1 MKDQDM
7 AANSGEVNTT
17 GRGPDSG
24 PPPAI
29 PGGPALKLPP
39 PPRRGWLMF
48 RRTFDAILGDYLL
61 RSLQKIREA
70 FDGYR
75 DSFTELPGRVEL
87 MKVDEHLA
95 LCLDLLATTPTL
107 SSSRRKF
114 RPSRQ
119 KVVELLGRLQ
129 QAAEY
134 LGEFAGTTD
143 ELRSR
148 ALGSPDWS
156 RSCGRL
162 VEILVQI
169 EDRLRKRR
177 ELS

>member
-1 MKDQDM
+1 MQDQDI
-7 AANSGEVNTT
+7 ASTFGEVNTT
-17 GRGPDSG
+17 GPGPDAEPS
-24 PPPAI
+24 PAI
-29 PGGPALKLPP
+29 PGGPALQLPQ

-61 RSLQKIREA
+61 RSLQTIREA

-87 MKVDEHLA
+87 MKLDEYLA
-95 LCLDLLATTPTL
+95 LCLDLLATSPTL
-107 SSSRRKF
+107 SSSRSEF

-119 KVVELLGRLQ
+119 KVVELLGKLQ
-129 QAAEY
+129 QAADY

-143 ELRSR
+143 DLRSH
-148 ALGSPDWS
+148 APGSPDWS

-162 VEILVQI
+162 VEILMQI
-169 EDRLRKRR
+169 EEPLRKRR

>member
-1 MKDQDM
+1 MQDQDI
-7 AANSGEVNTT
+7 ASTFGEVNTT
-17 GRGPDSG
+17 GPGPDSE
-24 PPPAI
+24 PSPAI

-39 PPRRGWLMF
+39 PPRRGWFMF

-87 MKVDEHLA
+87 MKVDEHLG
-95 LCLDLLATTPTL
+95 LCLDLLATSPTL
-107 SSSRRKF
+107 SPSRREF

-119 KVVELLGRLQ
+119 KAVELLGRLQ
-129 QAAEY
+129 QAAEH
-134 LGEFAGTTD
+134 LSEFAGTTD
-143 ELRSR
+143 ELRSHVP
-148 ALGSPDWS
+148 GSPDWIQ
-156 RSCGRL
+156 SCGRL

-169 EDRLRKRR
+169 EEPIRKRR

>member
-1 MKDQDM
+1 MQDQDI
-7 AANSGEVNTT
+7 ASTFDEVNTT
-17 GRGPDSG
+17 GPGPDAG
-24 PPPAI
+24 PSPAI
-29 PGGPALKLPP
+29 AGGPTLKLPP
-39 PPRRGWLMF
+39 PPRRGWFMF
-48 RRTFDAILGDYLL
+48 RRTFDAILGNYLL
-61 RSLQKIREA
+61 QSLQKIREA

-87 MKVDEHLA
+87 MKVDEHLG
-95 LCLDLLATTPTL
+95 LCLDLLATSPTL
-107 SSSRRKF
+107 SPSRREF

-129 QAAEY
+129 QATEQ
-134 LGEFAGTTD
+134 LGEFSGTTD

-148 ALGSPDWS
+148 EAGSPDWI

-169 EDRLRKRR
+169 EERIRKRR

>member
-1 MKDQDM
+1 MQDQDT
-7 AANSGEVNTT
+7 ATSSGEVNST
-17 GRGPDSG
+17 GPGPDSG

-29 PGGPALKLPP
+29 PGGPALRLPP

-48 RRTFDAILGDYLL
+48 RRTFDAILGDHLL
-61 RSLQKIREA
+61 RSLQTIREA

-75 DSFTELPGRVEL
+75 DSFTELPGRVDL
-87 MKVDEHLA
+87 MKLDEHLA
-95 LCLDLLATTPTL
+95 LCLDLLATSPTL
-107 SSSRRKF
+107 SSSRSEF

-129 QAAEY
+129 QAAEH
-134 LGEFAGTTD
+134 LGEFAGATD

-148 ALGSPDWS
+148 APGSPDWN

-169 EDRLRKRR
+169 EEPLRKRR